1 VSKQQT
7 LLDEIYEEFCTCRG
21 IYGTNEEQC
30 FKMYLEKYAKAA
42 VKHMVKKFSE
52 SILNDL

>member
-1 VSKQQT
+1 MSKQQT

-42 VKHMVKKFSE
+42 VKHMLKKFSE
-52 SILNDL
+52 SILNDI